1 MQDETITLSDGRTVK
16 YSSVGSGE
24 SLLLIHGIG
33 SDRSQFTDLS
43 GRFAAG
49 IEAVAYDQ
57 RDTGDQ
63 ISDRPAYSMGDLAD
77 DAADLMTALGWSSA
91 HVLGTSF
98 GGAIAQ
104 HLAIRHPER
113 VRTLALV
120 STTATHASTRTFAE
134 SSTAMTAEERALAML
149 DAALSLAVREH
160 DPSIVETV
168 RAALVRRPDEL
179 HARRIGA
186 LAGHDTTGLLA
197 SIRIPT
203 LVVHGT
209 DDTVIPYEAGRL
221 LAERIP
227 GAAFWSIEGARHAT
241 AFECAEELA
250 GRVSQLI
257 AEY

>member
-1 MQDETITLSDGRTVK
+1 MQDRAITLHDGRTVK

-33 SDRSQFTDLS
+33 SDRTQFTDLA
-43 GRFAAG
+43 GRFAVG

-149 DAALSLAVREH
+149 DAALSPAARAS

-179 HARRIGA
+179 HSRRLGA
-186 LAGHDTTGLLA
+186 LTGHDTTDQLA
-197 SIRIPT
+197 SIQMPT

-209 DDTVIPYEAGRL
+209 DDTVIPYEAGCF
-221 LAERIP
+221 LAEQIP
-227 GAAFWSIEGARHAT
+227 GSLFWSIEGARHAT
-241 AFECAEELA
+241 AFECADELA
-250 GRVSQLI
+250 RRVSKLVL
-257 AEY
+257 ES